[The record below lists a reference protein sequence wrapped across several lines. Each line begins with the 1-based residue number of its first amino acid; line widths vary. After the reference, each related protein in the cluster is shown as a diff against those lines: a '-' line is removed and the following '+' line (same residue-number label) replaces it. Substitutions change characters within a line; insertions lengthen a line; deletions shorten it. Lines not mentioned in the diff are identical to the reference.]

1 MPDKAI
7 VEKKLARIQE
17 YLRELRQTSFENLKD
32 YQNDV
37 VRKRFVERNIELCIE
52 AMVDIC
58 RHLISSLDLQ
68 EPETYADCF
77 RILARGSVIPED
89 KQDIFAAMARFR
101 NRLIHLYHDVD
112 DAITYDIYR
121 NRLSDFDDFAEVIS
135 AYLNRN
141 N

>member
-112 DAITYDIYR
+112 DTITYDIYR